1 MLDVQNQVIY
11 KKQRAEQ
18 GVVTQNARFSGRLR
32 EVVAYEYP
40 LTMWVVLYFNEVFF
54 V

>member
-18 GVVTQNARFSGRLR
+18 GVVTQNARFSCRLR

-40 LTMWVVLYFNEVFF
+40 LTMWVVLYRNEVFF